1 MAARPGWTPAFAM
14 GDHDT
19 LYTVL
24 MPEFWAR
31 LTNQAEH
38 SIFGARHWQWMMF
51 GETHY
56 SLIHV
61 AAAVITVV
69 FLLFTTL
76 RWRQEVLHD
85 KTEGVVPPRDWRLPA
100 MLNNFV
106 NATFNMSAD
115 VMGEDNA
122 KKWLPLIGTLALFIF
137 VCNIQGLV
145 PGLLPATD
153 TLKTNLALAL
163 MVFVIYNVVGLY
175 TNGLHYLAHFAG
187 PSFKLGPLPKF
198 PWLFWLMIPIEIASH
213 LARPVSLSLRL
224 MGNILADHKVVGAVL
239 LLVPL
244 LVPVPFLLLGVLV
257 AIIQTVVFT
266 LLTVIYLALSLEHAE
281 EH

>member
-1 MAARPGWTPAFAM
+1 M

-31 LTNQAEH
+31 LTNAAET
-38 SIFGARHWQWMMF
+38 SVFGKRHWELVVF
-51 GETHY
+51 TDTHY

-61 AAAVITVV
+61 ASAVITVV
-69 FLLFTTL
+69 FLIFAAL
-76 RWRQEVLHD
+76 RWRQTTQS

-100 MLNNFV
+100 MLNGFV
-106 NATFNMSAD
+106 NATYNMTAD

-122 KKWLPLIGTLALFIF
+122 KKWLPFVGTLALFIF

-153 TLKTNLALAL
+153 TLKTNAALAL
-163 MVFVIYNVVGLY
+163 MVFVVYNVVGVY
-175 TNGLHYLAHFAG
+175 TNGLAYFAHFLG
-187 PSFKLGPLPKF
+187 PSFSLGPLPKF
-198 PWLFWLMIPIEIASH
+198 PWLFPLMLPIELASH
-213 LARPVSLSLRL
+213 AARPVSLSLRL
-224 MGNILADHKVVGAVL
+224 MGNILADHKVVGAILV
-239 LLVPL
+239 LVPL

-257 AIIQTVVFT
+257 AIVQTVVFT
-266 LLTVIYLALSLEHAE
+266 LLTVIYLSMALEHAE